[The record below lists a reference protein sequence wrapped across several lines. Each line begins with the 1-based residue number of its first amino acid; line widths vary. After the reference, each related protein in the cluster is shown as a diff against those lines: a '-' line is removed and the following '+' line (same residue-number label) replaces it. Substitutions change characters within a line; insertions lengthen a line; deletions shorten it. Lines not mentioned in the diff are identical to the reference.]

1 MAMTYSTSMFPSR
14 AAGKVCDISCNVTFV
29 PPSVDEDRFAF
40 ARIKGELCLV
50 QGACSCL
57 YVDTPMLT
65 ILTVSAMTPA
75 SALTTIDVKLFRHE
89 FITIFRLSTTM
100 TVHPADI
107 RIIELIDD
115 ELMRYEVDNETVFL
129 ARELMERM
137 RKLTDRGVRPQQRRQ
152 YSPVARRR

>member
-1 MAMTYSTSMFPSR
+1 
-14 AAGKVCDISCNVTFV
+14 
-29 PPSVDEDRFAF
+29 
-40 ARIKGELCLV
+40 
-50 QGACSCL
+50 
-57 YVDTPMLT
+57 MLT